1 MGQYAIRWSI
11 QAKSTLKEIYQYYKE
26 LSLQG
31 AKNVRKDLLEAP
43 KTIHFS
49 KQYQL
54 DEINPS
60 YRRIIVRDFKL
71 LYTEDQ
77 KNRIINVIDI
87 ISTKSSPEILENK

>member
-1 MGQYAIRWSI
+1 MSEYTIRWSNN
-11 QAKSTLKEIYQYYKE
+11 AKSTLKEIYQYYKE
-26 LSLQG
+26 LSPQG

-49 KQYQL
+49 KQYQV
-54 DEINPS
+54 DEINPL

-77 KNRIINVIDI
+77 KNKIIHVIDI